1 VELRWKDDGTV
12 SRALVRGVM
21 KVQLEREMVG
31 PTWLQYCDHL
41 GFHDKAF
48 REDGMTTVKTI
59 KGHEWGNCGRPMVD
73 IEWACGDLAKLLV
86 KDVMEKKG
94 DANGFMAAWVAYCDG
109 IGMTDEAFRK
119 GYVDRIAR

>member
-1 VELRWKDDGTV
+1 
-12 SRALVRGVM
+12 M
-21 KVQLEREMVG
+21 
-31 PTWLQYCDHL
+31 
-41 GFHDKAF
+41 
-48 REDGMTTVKTI
+48 
-59 KGHEWGNCGRPMVD
+59 D

-119 GYVDRIAR
+119 GYVDRSRKAKTIKRKRKAKQG